1 MRTKLSGRLAAIIVG
16 LEGIGVLAL
25 AVWQTAALLSGDADS
40 IESAIAL
47 VVLTVV
53 GAAAVLAF
61 AVAIWRGQSWGRSGA
76 IVTQLLILA
85 VALGAATGAYAD
97 PAVALVLAAPAIVGL
112 VLLVLAVRDAGRAA
126 RGGDGRDAASG

>member
-1 MRTKLSGRLAAIIVG
+1 MRTYRTGRVAAIVVA
-16 LEGIGVLAL
+16 LEGIGLLVLSAWQVVAL
-25 AVWQTAALLSGDADS
+25 GAGDTDS

-53 GAAAVLAF
+53 GAAAILAF

-85 VALGAATGAYAD
+85 VALGAATGSYAD
-97 PAVALVLAAPAIVGL
+97 PGIALVLAAPATLGL
-112 VLLVLAVRDAGRAA
+112 VLLILAVREAGRGA
-126 RGGDGRDAASG
+126 RGDSDRDAASV

>member
-1 MRTKLSGRLAAIIVG
+1 MRTNVSGRVAAVLVT
-16 LEGIGVLAL
+16 LEGLGVLAL
-25 AVWQTAALLSGDADS
+25 AVWQLVALFSGDTGS

-53 GAAAVLAF
+53 GAAAVVAF
-61 AVAIWRGQSWGRSGA
+61 GVATWRDQSWGRSGA

-97 PAVALVLAAPAIVGL
+97 PGIALVLAVPAVVVL
-112 VLLVLAVRDAGRAA
+112 VLLVLAVRAAGRAA
-126 RGGDGRDAASG
+126 RGGGSV

>member
-1 MRTKLSGRLAAIIVG
+1 MRTNLSGRVAAIVVG
-16 LEGIGVLAL
+16 LEGIGVAAL
-25 AVWQTAALLSGDADS
+25 AVWQIAALLSGDTDS

-61 AVAIWRGQSWGRSGA
+61 AVAIWRGHSWGRSGG

-97 PAVALVLAAPAIVGL
+97 PGIALVLATPAIVGL

-126 RGGDGRDAASG
+126 RGDDGRDAASV

>member
-25 AVWQTAALLSGDADS
+25 AVWQTAALLSGDTDS

-53 GAAAVLAF
+53 GAVAILAF

-97 PAVALVLAAPAIVGL
+97 PAVALLLAAPAIVGL